1 MGSVGE
7 GCAYRHLSELPW
19 LISALLVANQDL
31 VEGLGVSPAAEASV
45 KSLFHSA
52 LLSEC
57 QNYVCLHLQLLF
69 VLGFGCPR
77 ALLITDQNLRAGY
90 KLIS

>member
-31 VEGLGVSPAAEASV
+31 VEGLGVSQS
-45 KSLFHSA
+45 SS
-52 LLSEC
+52 
-57 QNYVCLHLQLLF
+57 
-69 VLGFGCPR
+69 
-77 ALLITDQNLRAGY
+77 
-90 KLIS
+90 